1 MPQINTYQKSEFLWG
16 IWNIKESK
24 DLLLSK
30 FPKEYLE
37 ENFFKKNIEQ
47 HQKEYLASRLL
58 VKKLVE
64 NWQENFEGISKD
76 SLGKPHL
83 KNLPFSLSISH
94 SGNYAVAILHR
105 NKAIGID
112 IERIDK
118 RLTRVIPRLFTEK
131 EQEFG
136 SNLEN
141 KCTLWCAKEAMYK
154 WHGKRELDFK
164 KQIQISSWQP
174 FKGVIHQENTSQ
186 ELDLFQYQIADY
198 QIVYCF

>member
-1 MPQINTYQKSEFLWG
+1 MPQTKTFYQADFIWAIWQITETRDFLFSE
-16 IWNIKESK
+16 
-24 DLLLSK
+24 

-37 ENFFKKNIEQ
+37 DSFFKKNSEQ

-58 VKKLVE
+58 IINLLE
-64 NWQENFEGISKD
+64 IWQEDFDGIIKD
-76 SLGKPHL
+76 KFGKPQL
-83 KNLPFSLSISH
+83 KGLPFSVSISH
-94 SGNYAVAILHR
+94 SQDYAVAILHR
-105 NKAIGID
+105 KKSIGID

-118 RLTRVIPRLFTEK
+118 RLTKVIPRLFTQE

-136 SNLEN
+136 LTLEN

-164 KQIQISSWQP
+164 KHIQVNSWEP
-174 FKGVIHQENTSQ
+174 FKGEILQENFKQ
-186 ELDLFQYQIADY
+186 ELDLFQYQMADY